1 MEPGVDI
8 EPGLDID
15 LDRKILPESD
25 ISKNRARVQTKK
37 TELGLEIGFDLL
49 SEVRWLWGAVSN
61 VGRGNFSEADLLKP
75 RPVTQKAK
83 LVHNSTLLV

>member
-1 MEPGVDI
+1 MLKRKVFDRLKKIKTESDKEMEPGVDM

-15 LDRKILPESD
+15 LDSKILPESD

-49 SEVRWLWGAVSN
+49 SEVR
-61 VGRGNFSEADLLKP
+61 
-75 RPVTQKAK
+75 
-83 LVHNSTLLV
+83 

>member
-1 MEPGVDI
+1 MLKQEECLVYRDKTESDNKMEPGVDI

-15 LDRKILPESD
+15 LESKILPESD

-49 SEVRWLWGAVSN
+49 SEVS
-61 VGRGNFSEADLLKP
+61 
-75 RPVTQKAK
+75 
-83 LVHNSTLLV
+83 

>member
-25 ISKNRARVQTKK
+25 ISKLKSSSGSNKKNRTRFRNRVRPLVRS
-37 TELGLEIGFDLL
+37 ELTIGC
-49 SEVRWLWGAVSN
+49 G
-61 VGRGNFSEADLLKP
+61 
-75 RPVTQKAK
+75 
-83 LVHNSTLLV
+83 

>member
-1 MEPGVDI
+1 MEPSVDI

-25 ISKNRARVQTKK
+25 ISKTRARVQRRK

-49 SEVRWLWGAVSN
+49 SEVSWLSGAVSN
-61 VGRGNFSEADLLKP
+61 VGRGNFSETDLLKP

-83 LVHNSTLLV
+83 LIQVLCT